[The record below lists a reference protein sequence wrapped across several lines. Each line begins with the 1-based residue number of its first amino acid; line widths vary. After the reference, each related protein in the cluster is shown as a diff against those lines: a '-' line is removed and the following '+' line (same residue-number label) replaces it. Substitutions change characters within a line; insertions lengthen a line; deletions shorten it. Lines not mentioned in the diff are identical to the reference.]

1 MAFVDDQLTSSI
13 IAGAIAVHR
22 ELGPGLLEST
32 YDECL
37 ACELD
42 FIGIRFERQ
51 VALPVV
57 YRSTSLSRAY
67 RIDFLVEQ
75 QVIVELKAIEK
86 ILPVHEAQ
94 VLTYLKLSGMNRGL
108 IINFNAVPL
117 KAGIRRLLKK
127 GYSPVSLVSR
137 S

>member
-67 RIDFLVEQ
+67 RIDFLIER
-75 QVIVELKAIEK
+75 QVIVEL
-86 ILPVHEAQ
+86 
-94 VLTYLKLSGMNRGL
+94 
-108 IINFNAVPL
+108 
-117 KAGIRRLLKK
+117 
-127 GYSPVSLVSR
+127 LVSR
-137 S
+137 SQPRAHAAVAATRRIDS